1 MLPPTSGSLTSSGE
15 ASPGPEGPF
24 CAFGEVAPSGGLAI
38 SAGLGEHAED
48 TRVPS
53 VHPGWISVLL
63 SPSPHLP
70 PPHVGSGPFP
80 HREPFILDINGIFY
94 YSKQFYVSPPHPP
107 PRALSQVVVGEGH
120 RWAVPHTGGGGQA
133 HSLVQDG
140 SGEQSRLR
148 WAILVSAGSSAG
160 FVGRLKFK
168 VQQGAQSRGWEIQ
181 SLGPGRGGGQVI
193 GH

>member
-1 MLPPTSGSLTSSGE
+1 M
-15 ASPGPEGPF
+15 
-24 CAFGEVAPSGGLAI
+24 
-38 SAGLGEHAED
+38 
-48 TRVPS
+48 PS

-63 SPSPHLP
+63 SPSPHLL

-80 HREPFILDINGIFY
+80 HREPFILDINGLFY
-94 YSKQFYVSPPHPP
+94 YSKKFYVSPPP

-133 HSLVQDG
+133 HLLVQDG

-148 WAILVSAGSSAG
+148 WAILVSTGSSAG

-168 VQQGAQSRGWEIQ
+168 VQQGALRVEGGKSV
-181 SLGPGRGGGQVI
+181 LGSGGG
-193 GH
+193 GHRSLSVHWPEVRLLCAGVP